1 MRVSNL
7 KIGQILINEGDITE
21 EQLDEVLQMQRNDDE
36 YKGKRVADILIARK
50 IVTEQ
55 QVCKALEKQLLI
67 PYVDL
72 DELQLPEEVGNMIP
86 EEMAT
91 NHQVVPI
98 EKEGRFL
105 TVAIADPLNYQGL
118 KDISIATK
126 MKVKAVIAEP
136 SKINSKLRELYAAQK
151 ALDDAKEFLES
162 KGSTKTQAQLDAEE
176 AAKSANGDDQPI
188 IRFVNNM
195 IEEAIRTKTS
205 DIHIEPMEKML
216 LIRFRIDGHLQEYM
230 RTDPALIPSVTSR
243 IKFIGNMNIAEKRI
257 PQDGRINYRVAGRDI
272 DFRISVLPSV
282 YGEKIVM
289 RITTSL
295 GMELKKEAIGF
306 LPQNLEKFNHLIKS
320 NRGIILVTG
329 ATGSGKSTTL
339 YTALNE
345 VKSEDIN
352 IITVED
358 PVEMLQEGI
367 TQVQTNEK
375 AGMTFAAAL
384 RSILRQDPDI
394 IMVGEIR
401 DGETAAIAVQAAIT
415 GHLVLSTLHT
425 YDAPSSVA
433 RLVDM
438 GIEPYMVS
446 SALLGIIAQKLAR
459 RLCVEC
465 KEAYSPD
472 QNERISLKLDPNE
485 EITLYR
491 KKGCDKCNKKG
502 YKGRIA
508 VHEIMLLTTTLKRA
522 ITEGKSTDEVRE
534 LAVKE
539 GMIPMKENVRIDVLK
554 GLTSY
559 EEFIDMTINNE

>member
-7 KIGQILINEGDITE
+7 KIGQILINDGYITE
-21 EQLDEVLQMQRNDDE
+21 EQLQEVLQKQKEEGN
-36 YKGKRVADILIARK
+36 KGKRIADLLIEEK
-50 IVTEQ
+50 YVTEQ

-72 DELQLPEEVGNMIP
+72 DDLKLPEDVGSLIP

-91 NHQVVPI
+91 SNQVVPI

-105 TVAIADPLNYQGL
+105 TIAIADPLNYQGI

-126 MKVKAVIAEP
+126 MKIRPVIAEK
-136 SKINSKLRELYAAQK
+136 SKIESKLRELYAAKK
-151 ALDDAKEFLES
+151 AIDDAKEFLES
-162 KGSTKTQAQLDAEE
+162 KGGAKTQAQIEAEE
-176 AAKSANGDDQPI
+176 AAKSASGDDQPI

-205 DIHIEPMEKML
+205 DIHIEPMEKCL
-216 LIRFRIDGHLQEYM
+216 RIRFRIDGHLQNYM
-230 RTDPALIPSVTSR
+230 ETAAELIPSVTSR

-257 PQDGRINYRVAGRDI
+257 PQDGRINYRVGGKEI
-272 DFRISVLPSV
+272 DFRISVLPSLF
-282 YGEKIVM
+282 GEKIVM

-295 GMELKKEAIGF
+295 GMELKKENIGF
-306 LPQNLEKFNHLIKS
+306 LPENLKKFDHLVKS

-339 YTALNE
+339 YTALHE
-345 VKSEDIN
+345 VMSEDIN

-358 PVEMLQEGI
+358 PVEMICPGI

-375 AGMTFAAAL
+375 AGLTFAAAL

-394 IMVGEIR
+394 IMLGEIR
-401 DGETAAIAVQAAIT
+401 DGETAGIAVQAAIT

-459 RLCVEC
+459 RLCTEC
-465 KEAYSPD
+465 KEAYEPD
-472 QNERISLKLDPNE
+472 QNERIALNIPQDEK
-485 EITLYR
+485 ITLYR
-491 KKGCDKCNKKG
+491 KCGCERCNKKG

-508 VHEIMLLTTTLKRA
+508 VHEVMMLTTTLKRS
-522 ITEGKSTDEVRE
+522 ITEGKSTDEIRDQ
-534 LAVKE
+534 AIAE
-539 GMIPMKENVRIDVLK
+539 GMIPMKENVRRDVLA

-559 EEFIDMTINNE
+559 EEFIDMTISND

>member
-1 MRVSNL
+1 MKAGNL
-7 KIGQILINEGDITE
+7 KIGQILINSGDITE
-21 EQLDEVLQMQRNDDE
+21 EQLEEVLEKQRNSDT
-36 YKGKRVADILIARK
+36 KKRIADILIEDK

-55 QVCKALEKQLLI
+55 QVCRALEKQLFM

-72 DELQLPEEVGNMIP
+72 DTIAIPDELSGLIP
-86 EEMAT
+86 EEMAQK
-91 NHQVVPI
+91 NMVVPI
-98 EKEGRFL
+98 EQDGRFL
-105 TVAIADPLNYQGL
+105 TVAIGDPLNYKGL
-118 KDISIATK
+118 KDLSITTK
-126 MKVKAVIAEP
+126 MKIMPVIAGP
-136 SKINSKLRELYAAQK
+136 SKIAAKLREIYAAQK
-151 ALDDAKEFLES
+151 AIDDAKEFLES
-162 KGSTKTQAQLDAEE
+162 KGGKSKAQQEAEE
-176 AAKSANGDDQPI
+176 AAKQDANANDQPI
-188 IRFVNNM
+188 IRFVNTM
-195 IEEAIRTKTS
+195 IEEAIFAKCS
-205 DIHIEPMEKML
+205 DIHIEPMEKCL
-216 LIRFRIDGHLQEYM
+216 RIRFRIDGKLQIYM
-230 RTDPALIPSVTSR
+230 ETSPELIPSVTSR

>member
-1 MRVSNL
+1 
-7 KIGQILINEGDITE
+7 
-21 EQLDEVLQMQRNDDE
+21 
-36 YKGKRVADILIARK
+36 
-50 IVTEQ
+50 
-55 QVCKALEKQLLI
+55 
-67 PYVDL
+67 
-72 DELQLPEEVGNMIP
+72 
-86 EEMAT
+86 
-91 NHQVVPI
+91 
-98 EKEGRFL
+98 
-105 TVAIADPLNYQGL
+105 
-118 KDISIATK
+118 
-126 MKVKAVIAEP
+126 
-136 SKINSKLRELYAAQK
+136 
-151 ALDDAKEFLES
+151 
-162 KGSTKTQAQLDAEE
+162 
-176 AAKSANGDDQPI
+176 
-188 IRFVNNM
+188 
-195 IEEAIRTKTS
+195 
-205 DIHIEPMEKML
+205 
-216 LIRFRIDGHLQEYM
+216 
-230 RTDPALIPSVTSR
+230 
-243 IKFIGNMNIAEKRI
+243 
-257 PQDGRINYRVAGRDI
+257 
-272 DFRISVLPSV
+272 
-282 YGEKIVM
+282 M